1 MLKNIT
7 KDVENAL
14 FKFNIPYKIIQGI
27 NIYERKEIKDI
38 TCFFSFIL
46 NNKDSLSFKRIFEV
60 IKKGVGEKTVNNI
73 INYSSAYENNLLV
86 ATCHYLETKELK
98 SNIKKGIMFFL
109 NIIEEIKETMTYA
122 NVTECIEKV
131 LELTSYFDNNINE
144 DNEDKKTNIYNF
156 IDMAAVYDS
165 IEELMDNLNC
175 MVASKEENDD
185 DNYVKLLTMHNAK
198 GLEFNVVIIIDAIEG
213 IVPSSKAI
221 SLKDIEEERRI
232 FYVACTRAKKLLFFI
247 VPKYTMMRGKNIKS
261 TNSRFINEIDKEFI
275 FKCENKK

>member
-1 MLKNIT
+1 MK
-7 KDVENAL
+7 ENM
-14 FKFNIPYKIIQGI
+14 
-27 NIYERKEIKDI
+27 
-38 TCFFSFIL
+38 
-46 NNKDSLSFKRIFEV
+46 
-60 IKKGVGEKTVNNI
+60 
-73 INYSSAYENNLLV
+73 
-86 ATCHYLETKELK
+86 ELK
-98 SNIKKGIMFFL
+98 GLSK
-109 NIIEEIKETMTYA
+109 YA
-122 NVTECIEKV
+122 
-131 LELTSYFDNNINE
+131 TSDN
-144 DNEDKKTNIYNF
+144 
-156 IDMAAVYDS
+156 MA
-165 IEELMDNLNC
+165 IRF
-175 MVASKEENDD
+175 KEENDD

>member
-1 MLKNIT
+1 
-7 KDVENAL
+7 
-14 FKFNIPYKIIQGI
+14 
-27 NIYERKEIKDI
+27 
-38 TCFFSFIL
+38 
-46 NNKDSLSFKRIFEV
+46 
-60 IKKGVGEKTVNNI
+60 
-73 INYSSAYENNLLV
+73 
-86 ATCHYLETKELK
+86 
-98 SNIKKGIMFFL
+98 MFFL

-198 GLEFNVVIIIDAIEG
+198 GLEFNVVIIIDAIEEK
-213 IVPSSKAI
+213 I
-221 SLKDIEEERRI
+221 
-232 FYVACTRAKKLLFFI
+232 
-247 VPKYTMMRGKNIKS
+247 
-261 TNSRFINEIDKEFI
+261 
-275 FKCENKK
+275 